1 MDLREWALIIFTI
14 LAQMSVGAFCVLGV
28 VHVYALR
35 KYGADEA
42 DRLADRSLLAI
53 GVVLVLGFLAS
64 FLHLGNPLNA
74 PRAIVNFAS
83 SWLSR
88 EILFGVLFALTGAV
102 FAFLQWRK
110 IGSFA
115 LRNVVAWIA
124 ALFGLALVFSMSQVY
139 MLETQPAWNNWITP
153 VQFFAT
159 TFLLGALAIGA
170 AYIASYASLQRQ
182 NAPNLEVQLA
192 LLREV
197 IRGISITSMVLLGLE
212 LILVPVQIAYL
223 AAQGEPASLSAAL
236 MYGDYG
242 LLLIT
247 RLALVFLGAGIFS
260 FFLYRNAQSSGGE
273 RILGTLAYS
282 AFALVL
288 IAELIGRFMFYST
301 HIKIGL

>member
-35 KYGADEA
+35 KYGAEEA

-74 PRAIVNFAS
+74 PRAIVNFGS

-88 EILFGVLFALTGAV
+88 EILFGVLFALSGAL
-102 FAFLQWRK
+102 FALLQWRK

-115 LRNVVAWIA
+115 VRNVVAWIA
-124 ALFGLALVFSMSQVY
+124 ALFGLGLVFCMSRVY
-139 MLETQPAWNNWITP
+139 MLETQPAWNNWATP
-153 VQFFAT
+153 VQFYVT
-159 TFLLGALAIGA
+159 TFLMGTLAIGA
-170 AYIASYASLQRQ
+170 AYIASYTTLQRQ
-182 NAPNLEVQLA
+182 NIPNLTMQLA

-197 IRGISITSMVLLGLE
+197 IRGIAVASMALLGAE

-223 AAQGEPASLSAAL
+223 ASQGEPASLTAAL
-236 MYGDYG
+236 MYDQYG
-242 LLLIT
+242 LLLII
-247 RLALVFLGAGIFS
+247 RLGLVFIGAGVFS
-260 FFLYRNAQSSGGE
+260 FFLYRNAQSEGGE
-273 RILGTLAYS
+273 RVLGTLAYS

-288 IAELIGRFMFYST
+288 IAEVIGRFIFYST